1 MNQRINLQIVTGMS
15 GSGKTIALHTLEDMG
30 YYCIDNLPVSLL
42 EAVALQLTSKP
53 EAIFSRTAVGI
64 DARSQSSQISLLPEL
79 VERIRSQGID
89 CNMLFLDAQN
99 DTLIKRF
106 SETRR
111 KHPLTDGQHS
121 LDEAILHERELL
133 QILNNNADLRIDTSH
148 TNQHELRDLIRSR
161 IDGGNGQ
168 VSILFESFG
177 FKHGVPRDADF
188 VLDVRCLPNPHWQ
201 AELRPYTGLDKP
213 VADFL
218 SSHRETHEMMAD
230 LQHFFDRWI
239 PTFEAD
245 GRSYLTIAIGCTGGQ
260 HRSVYLVD
268 QLTRYFKEKGMSVMN
283 RHREL
288 S

>member
-1 MNQRINLQIVTGMS
+1 MSNSIKLQIVTGMS

-30 YYCIDNLPVSLL
+30 YYCIDNLPVSIL
-42 EAVALQLTSKP
+42 EAVALHLTDEP
-53 EAIFSRTAVGI
+53 EAIFCKTAVGV
-64 DARSQSSQISLLPEL
+64 DARSQSSQIPQLPEFVL
-79 VERIRSQGID
+79 NMRRQGLD
-89 CNMLFLDAQN
+89 VNVLFLDAQN
-99 DTLIKRF
+99 ETLIKRF

-111 KHPLTDGQHS
+111 KHPLSDGERS
-121 LDEAILHERELL
+121 LDEAIQHERLL
-133 QILNNNADLRIDTSH
+133 LEPLSTSADLRIDTSH
-148 TNQHELRDLIRSR
+148 TNLHELRDLIHNRL
-161 IDGGNGQ
+161 GGNTTRAS
-168 VSILFESFG
+168 VLFESFG

-188 VLDVRCLPNPHWQ
+188 VFDVRCLPNPHWQ
-201 AELRPYTGLDKP
+201 AALRPHSGLEKP

-218 SSHRETHEMMAD
+218 DSHPATHDMLND
-230 LQHFFDRWI
+230 LTRFFEHWI

-268 QLTRYFKEKGMSVMN
+268 RLTQHFMAQGMQVMS

>member
-1 MNQRINLQIVTGMS
+1 MSQGIKLQIITGMS

-42 EAVALQLTSKP
+42 EAVALQLTSEP
-53 EAIFSRTAVGI
+53 EAIFCRTAVGI
-64 DARSQSSQISLLPEL
+64 DARSQPSQIPLLPTL
-79 VERIRSQGID
+79 VERMRSQGID
-89 CNMLFLDAQN
+89 CNMLFLDAQD

-111 KHPLTDGQHS
+111 KHPLTDTQRS
-121 LDEAILHERELL
+121 LDEAIRHERELL
-133 QILNNNADLRIDTSH
+133 QSLNNSADLRIDTSH
-148 TNQHELRDLIRSR
+148 TNQHELRDLIRKR
-161 IDGGNGQ
+161 IDGRNGQ
-168 VSILFESFG
+168 ASIMFESFG

-188 VLDVRCLPNPHWQ
+188 VFDVRCLPNPHWQ
-201 AELRPYTGLDKP
+201 SELRPLSGLDKP

-218 SSHRETHEMMAD
+218 ASHNDTREMLAD

-268 QLTRYFKEKGMSVMN
+268 QLTQHFKEKGLSVMN

>member
-1 MNQRINLQIVTGMS
+1 MKLQIVTGMS

-30 YYCIDNLPVSLL
+30 YYCIDNLPVSIL
-42 EAVALQLTSKP
+42 EAVALHLTSEP
-53 EAIFSRTAVGI
+53 EAIFCKTAVGV
-64 DARSQSSQISLLPEL
+64 DARSQSSQIPQLPEL
-79 VERIRSQGID
+79 VRNMRRQGLD
-89 CNMLFLDAQN
+89 VNVLFIDAQN
-99 DTLIKRF
+99 ETLIKRF

-111 KHPLTDGQHS
+111 KHPLTDNVRS
-121 LDEAILHERELL
+121 LDEAIRHERLL
-133 QILNNNADLRIDTSH
+133 LEPLSTSADLRIDTSH
-148 TNQHELRDLIRSR
+148 TNLHELRDLIHNRLS
-161 IDGGNGQ
+161 DNT
-168 VSILFESFG
+168 VHASVMFESFG

-188 VLDVRCLPNPHWQ
+188 VFDVRCLPNPYWE
-201 AELRPYTGLDKP
+201 ASLRSYSGLDKP

-218 SSHRETHEMMAD
+218 DGHTATHSMLND
-230 LQHFFDRWI
+230 LIRFFEHWI

-268 QLTRYFKEKGMSVMN
+268 HMTRHFKAQGFQVIS